1 MQPFDISLQHISN
14 HSPYVEMIADDPV
27 FAPSV
32 HLALEKPEYTLSL
45 ADLGYGDEIKGTTP
59 TQVAAT
65 ACFRVLS
72 DEGVKA
78 MYHVCKQLEAFT
90 TSNARIDR
98 NTRGG
103 IYRSKFLRD
112 FSRCPELSAHL
123 SEIMQTE
130 LLPLTIGHNMA
141 HLNYQPLTVG
151 KNVDKWHID
160 TLQVDT
166 VMFVTDPN
174 EVKGGEFQYFKG
186 TRDEMARLKASGEVI
201 PTDKIIAPAMP
212 GAGYAVLQQGNY
224 VVHQASAL
232 QEEGERITL
241 VNGFSYADMDT
252 PDYTAVDQLVHADP
266 EGIVAAEYSH
276 HVALRAAR
284 RLQNLSNQPDFSLS
298 LEQQAAK
305 LREVQ
310 AELEQAI
317 HQLENARGSEL
328 HHFGD

>member
-1 MQPFDISLQHISN
+1 MSTFDINLKHISN
-14 HSPYVEMIADDPV
+14 HSPYAEMIADDPV
-27 FAPSV
+27 FDPSI

-45 ADLGYGDEIKGTTP
+45 TDLGYGDEVQGTTP
-59 TQVAAT
+59 TPVAAT

-72 DEGVKA
+72 DAGVKA

-103 IYRSKFLRD
+103 VYRSKFLRD
-112 FSRCPELSAHL
+112 FSRCPELTAHL
-123 SEIMQTE
+123 SDIMQTE

-166 VMFVTDPN
+166 VMFVTNPN
-174 EVKGGEFQYFKG
+174 EVQGGEFQYFKG
-186 TRDEMARLKASGEVI
+186 TRDEMARLKASGESI
-201 PTDKIIAPAMP
+201 PTDKIIAPEMP

-241 VNGFSYADMDT
+241 VNGFSYADMDI

-266 EGIVAAEYSH
+266 EGIVAAEYAH
-276 HVALRAAR
+276 HVALRTGR
-284 RLQNLSNQPDFSLS
+284 RLQQLSNQPDFDLS
-298 LEQQAAK
+298 LEQQAEQLRKAK
-305 LREVQ
+305 
-310 AELEQAI
+310 AEIEQAI
-317 HQLENARGSEL
+317 EQLDNARGGEL
-328 HHFGD
+328 RHFGD